1 MAGYEQRAHR
11 SLFAPACRIPIQI
24 GLTNIA
30 PEYWGHAFVG

>member
-1 MAGYEQRAHR
+1 MADYEQRAHR
-11 SLFAPACRIPIQI
+11 SLFAPACRIQI